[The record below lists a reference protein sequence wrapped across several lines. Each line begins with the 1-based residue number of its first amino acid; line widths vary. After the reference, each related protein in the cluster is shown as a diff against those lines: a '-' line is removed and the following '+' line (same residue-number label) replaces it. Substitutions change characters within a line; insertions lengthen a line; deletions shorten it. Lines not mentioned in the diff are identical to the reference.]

1 MSDTDF
7 FSRLYSGFEA
17 EYFVTGKFFGAGL
30 EAFKLPADF
39 GFDLLV
45 SNQKELS
52 IGTTLPTSP
61 VNRVSPFPY
70 VVQVKSRRI
79 TDAHFAE
86 GPNGR
91 PEARI
96 NFRISASEFELL
108 SSEKRS
114 YLACVAFPPVI
125 EKSIADQV
133 LYFWLTGNQ
142 LAVLHKHSYL
152 QKTTVNGKLEYDL
165 KVGFRFLPT
174 QSRQSLFERLKKEGK
189 LTHEGAKELEEILP
203 AELGTGWGTEY
214 VALYR
219 CPWANSKKSYYG
231 DRTVSKQLRA
241 CHLDLSYVGVEV
253 SFPTHDD
260 CESFG
265 SIG

>member
-17 EYFVTGKFFGAGL
+17 EHFVTGKFFGAGL

-45 SNQKELS
+45 SNQKEAS
-52 IGTTLPTSP
+52 IGTASQIK
-61 VNRVSPFPY
+61 RAFPFPY
-70 VVQVKSRRI
+70 AVQVKSRRI

-108 SSEKRS
+108 SAETRS
-114 YLACVAFPPVI
+114 YLVCVAFPPI
-125 EKSIADQV
+125 KTTSIADQV
-133 LYFWLTGNQ
+133 LYFWLTGYQ
-142 LAVLHKHSYL
+142 LGLLHKHSYL
-152 QKTTVNGKLEYDL
+152 QKVTDNGKLQHDL

-174 QSRQSLFERLKKEGK
+174 QSRQSLFERLQKEGK
-189 LTHEGAKELEEILP
+189 LTPEGAKELEGILP

-219 CPWANSKKSYYG
+219 RPWTNSKGGYNG

-241 CHLDLSYVGVEV
+241 CHLDLSYVGTEV

-260 CESFG
+260 CESFA